1 MNAQNNNSTNEWKEA
16 FADAQMTPDAHV
28 WNNIEL
34 ELARSANG
42 SFKKRILFFKLLA
55 AASVS
60 LAAIIGGTVVY
71 NQFALQSDE
80 IVVVD
85 NNADQKSLN
94 NAQSTDQ
101 LSNNQMLP
109 SDDNVQGVIEGDDQN
124 EGTNHIADDF
134 GGTKSNVITEVNP
147 EEDNEH
153 NGQVALVIN
162 DPKKDDVNSPDLVTS
177 EPMYTANSIP
187 ASDPN
192 SLARIGVVT
201 GHDAELLDREL
212 NMVPRL
218 DLAYASN
225 KKSDKIWL
233 GLNLA
238 MGSNSP
244 AGGASPEQAQ
254 TLVLSDAS
262 GGFQVAEA
270 MVSEEQ
276 QGSVVVA
283 GLGIGKQLG
292 QRWILESGL
301 AFSKRSTFV
310 ESNLAVANNG
320 RVEALNNFGEASAE
334 GALVFTDNYELQNTY
349 NSISV
354 PLQAGYLLVD
364 GTLDLYVK
372 AGVVNEFLLWNE
384 IQDTDGKYNNVTV
397 NAGSDSPYN
406 VYILN
411 GSLGSELRY
420 RVGGNYHIA
429 LVPQLQKSLNSF
441 LKSDENNAGRPLL
454 FTVGLRFKYQFD

>member
-1 MNAQNNNSTNEWKEA
+1 MNAQNNNSTNEWREA

-34 ELARSANG
+34 ELARNANG
-42 SFKKRILFFKLLA
+42 NYKKRILFFKLLA

-71 NQFALQSDE
+71 NQFTSLSDE
-80 IVVVD
+80 IAVID
-85 NNADQKSLN
+85 NNDDQKSLN

-109 SDDNVQGVIEGDDQN
+109 SDDNGQGVIGSDGQS

-134 GGTKSNVITEVNP
+134 DRTKSNVITGVNP

-153 NGQVALVIN
+153 NGQVALLIN
-162 DPKKDDVNSPDLVTS
+162 DPKKDDVNSANLVTS
-177 EPMYTANSIP
+177 KPTYASNSIP

-192 SLARIGVVT
+192 SLDRIGVVA
-201 GHDAELLDREL
+201 GYDMELLDREL

-233 GLNLA
+233 GLNFA

-244 AGGASPEQAQ
+244 TGGASQEQAQ
-254 TLVLSDAS
+254 TLGLSDAS
-262 GGFQVAEA
+262 GGFQIAEA
-270 MVSEEQ
+270 TVSEEQ
-276 QGSVVVA
+276 QGSVIIA
-283 GLGIGKQLG
+283 GLGVGKQLG

-301 AFSKRSTFV
+301 AFSKRNTFV
-310 ESNLAVANNG
+310 KSNLAVANNG
-320 RVEALNNFGEASAE
+320 RVEALNSFGEASAE
-334 GALVFTDNYELQNTY
+334 GALIFTDNYELQNTY

-354 PLQAGYLLVD
+354 PLQAGYLIVD

-384 IQDTDGKYNNVTV
+384 VQDTDGKYNDVTV

-411 GSLGSELRY
+411 GSVGSELRY
-420 RVGGNYHIA
+420 QVGGNYHIA